1 MFHSERSLKDF
12 LLGIIIGGSLGA
24 MLGNTKQ
31 GKQVS
36 RNVLSNYRKIKHK
49 ARDFIDEAMKSETVK
64 RVLKKKS
71 KTAAF
76 SVAKKK
82 RKTRR

>member
-1 MFHSERSLKDF
+1 MSHSERSLKDF

-24 MLGNTKQ
+24 VLGNTKQ
-31 GKQVS
+31 GKKVS

-49 ARDFIDEAMKSETVK
+49 ARDFIDEAMKNETVK
-64 RVLKKKS
+64 RVLKN

-82 RKTRR
+82 KRKTRR

>member
-24 MLGNTKQ
+24 MIGNTKQ
-31 GKQVS
+31 GKKVQ

-49 ARDFIDEAMKSETVK
+49 ARDFIDEAMKNETVK
-64 RVLKKKS
+64 RVLKN

-76 SVAKKK
+76 PEAKKK